1 MKILL
6 WTLQTCRKPEMW
18 RLASSE
24 VGTLAGNPRGR
35 EVYHPHPA
43 GGLGQVA
50 AHAQPKCLLHCCVNL
65 LEGGTGSVAG
75 ASGWITWPLGAGAQ
89 RRGRGQSPALHNL
102 HGHTRPP
109 RGCRNLHSHT
119 RPPRGVSAHSDQGA
133 RPLPRPWLRGGR
145 ASAYLRDQGQ
155 WLVPKVA
162 PTLNMP
168 LRDVTAEEINLSFHL
183 LSAPSL
189 SLSADGRASRS
200 LSSRRGP
207 GGHPRASP
215 PIHPPDAKPAV
226 RMRPRR
232 IRG

>member
-1 MKILL
+1 MSRELQGGSHGL
-6 WTLQTCRKPEMW
+6 WEQGPSGEDEDRAPRCTTCT
-18 RLASSE
+18 A
-24 VGTLAGNPRGR
+24 T
-35 EVYHPHPA
+35 
-43 GGLGQVA
+43 
-50 AHAQPKCLLHCCVNL
+50 
-65 LEGGTGSVAG
+65 
-75 ASGWITWPLGAGAQ
+75 
-89 RRGRGQSPALHNL
+89 
-102 HGHTRPP
+102 HGHLEDVAT
-109 RGCRNLHSHT
+109 CTATHAHLE
-119 RPPRGVSAHSDQGA
+119 GVSAHSDQGA

-162 PTLNMP
+162 PTLDMP

-189 SLSADGRASRS
+189 SLSADHRASRS